1 MKTKDETFENFEQL
15 FRALVMDKQVD
26 VPARKDD
33 PYGFYYN
40 ASSQLIEMQF
50 IAFLRTHMGLPEFP
64 TPQDIQ
70 PGFVKYSE
78 EDIELLKEAKKR
90 GLVKKSRYEIQCEA
104 YEKEYSKMLTKS
116 NLIAFVRQQKKDA
129 KAYQDEMIQSW
140 NSAETEP
147 PSAEKKKK
155 PKASKRKKT

>member
-1 MKTKDETFENFEQL
+1 MKRKDITFENFEQL

-50 IAFLRTHMGLPEFP
+50 VAFLRTHMGLPEFP
-64 TPQDIQ
+64 MRPNIQ
-70 PGFVKYSE
+70 SELVKYSE